1 MRPFSRDKRV
11 VLNDKFTANSHA
23 DARNVTSDTDATMS
37 APNHCGFIKHVPD
50 DVSHNVL
57 YSLGRNHTKA
67 EQIWPTHSY
76 KLAAITTLQSWAVST
91 SSTCSIFDLFV
102 LVRYLPIKCCRY
114 QKHARPSGKLLIQI
128 SSHLPSSMFIV
139 KENNLGNRSGNTLPL
154 LTDLLHRSD
163 FQRKFLSCCSKTY

>member
-76 KLAAITTLQSWAVST
+76 KLAAINNPTILGCEYFFDLFNIRLVR
-91 SSTCSIFDLFV
+91 TCSI
-102 LVRYLPIKCCRY
+102 P
-114 QKHARPSGKLLIQI
+114 A
-128 SSHLPSSMFIV
+128 
-139 KENNLGNRSGNTLPL
+139 N
-154 LTDLLHRSD
+154 
-163 FQRKFLSCCSKTY
+163 